1 MSGVNGDGDA
11 VAKPVRSPA
20 KSIKDRDADAVA
32 NPVRSPE
39 KRIKEETGKQSTN
52 WPCSELRKSSGC
64 PDNVISPHHW
74 PHTCLWISVFLPKVD
89 SANF

>member
-1 MSGVNGDGDA
+1 MNGNADAVAKPVRPPAKSKDGDADA

-20 KSIKDRDADAVA
+20 
-32 NPVRSPE
+32 

-52 WPCSELRKSSGC
+52 QPCTELRKSSGC
-64 PDNVISPHHW
+64 PDNVISLHHW

-89 SANF
+89 SASF

>member
-11 VAKPVRSPA
+11 VAK
-20 KSIKDRDADAVA
+20 
-32 NPVRSPE
+32 PVRSPE

-74 PHTCLWISVFLPKVD
+74 PHTCL
-89 SANF
+89 